1 MATSDGQ
8 DDFILSRDRY
18 NNTCLHYVALFDD
31 ENFIISLIK
40 MLDKVDK
47 DFPFK
52 LKHLAE
58 VKNKE
63 GRTALDFFNRGKQDS
78 YSTLH

>member
-52 LKHLAE
+52 LKHLDILFAPDTYCYLYLL
-58 VKNKE
+58 VKYI
-63 GRTALDFFNRGKQDS
+63 S
-78 YSTLH
+78 